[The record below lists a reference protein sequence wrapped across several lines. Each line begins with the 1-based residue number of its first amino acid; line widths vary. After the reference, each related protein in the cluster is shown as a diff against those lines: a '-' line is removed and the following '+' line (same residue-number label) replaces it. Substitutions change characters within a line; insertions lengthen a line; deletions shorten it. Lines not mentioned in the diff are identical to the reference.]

1 MLLTVFGLSGNSAA
15 NTFDLG
21 QLVSP
26 GSYAITNDT
35 INGTLLPLGSG
46 SVTDDWL
53 FEVNLPSSF
62 GAAVTSIS
70 VSASNAFT
78 SFNTKLSVFT
88 DGWSE
93 IAANTGSLWFGSIW
107 VSSLSFSPLSA
118 SPTQYMLTVFGNK
131 SNGSAGY
138 GGNIAVSPVTPIPE
152 PEIYAMLAAGLGLM
166 GFVARRR
173 KQYDGAVV

>member
-1 MLLTVFGLSGNSAA
+1 MKKIYVTLFMLLTVFGLSGNSAA

-35 INGTLLPLGSG
+35 GTLLPLGSG
-46 SVTDDWL
+46 LVTDDWL

-93 IAANTGSLWFGSIW
+93 IASNTGI
-107 VSSLSFSPLSA
+107 
-118 SPTQYMLTVFGNK
+118 
-131 SNGSAGY
+131 
-138 GGNIAVSPVTPIPE
+138 
-152 PEIYAMLAAGLGLM
+152 
-166 GFVARRR
+166 
-173 KQYDGAVV
+173 